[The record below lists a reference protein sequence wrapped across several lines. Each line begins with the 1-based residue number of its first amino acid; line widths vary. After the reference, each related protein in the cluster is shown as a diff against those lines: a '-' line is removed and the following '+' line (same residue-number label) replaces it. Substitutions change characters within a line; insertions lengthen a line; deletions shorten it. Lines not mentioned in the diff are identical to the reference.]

1 MIQAVQLTVE
11 AKTVEPPVMAESV
24 MVMVAVS
31 TFSKTPV
38 PITAAV
44 D

>member
-11 AKTVEPPVMAESV
+11 AKTVEPPAMAEFV
-24 MVMVAVS
+24 MVMVVVQM
-31 TFSKTPV
+31 FLKTRV
-38 PITAAV
+38 LVTAAV